1 MITLSVVTSLILGG
15 IVNTAGPAGVSAA
28 PVGAGFDL
36 EASDLAF
43 ILKQVQIAENH
54 VDDTTVA
61 TGPCGALLGDDP
73 DQIPE
78 VRLPFGLRTVD
89 GTCNHLGAGT
99 QKFGAADTIFQRLT
113 TPVFRTADPFDPD
126 GEGPIPPVPG
136 TTTYNSMSGVVS
148 DSDPRMIS
156 NLIVDQT
163 VGNPAA
169 VTASGGCFELDGDT
183 CFTGNVAPDAGLS
196 APFNSMFTFFG
207 QFFDHGLDLVNKG
220 GSGTV
225 FVAVQPDDDLYNPD
239 LNGPDDDFG
248 ANCGGPGATLA
259 CNDNAFN
266 FLTLTR
272 ATNIGGNLNND
283 NNQTTAFVDQNQTY
297 TSHPSHQVFLR
308 EYELIDIDGDPFG
321 PIPVSTGHLIDGA
334 IEGNI
339 ANWAEVKLQAE
350 TILGIHL
357 EDTDVGNV
365 PMIATDPYGQF
376 LRDPITGYPMV
387 VSGGG
392 ATMTPATP
400 VHRSRSP
407 RPTGRTTRSS
417 TTSPTTQP
425 RPVAPA
431 R

>member
-1 MITLSVVTSLILGG
+1 MRVSGTRRNDVLTRLGIKTDAGKLRKRRMITLSVVTSLILGG

-61 TGPCGALLGDDP
+61 TGPCGTLLGDDP

-113 TPVFRTADPFDPD
+113 TPVFRAADPFDPD

-136 TTTYNSMSGVVS
+136 TTTYNSLSGVVS

-225 FVAVQPDDDLYNPD
+225 FVPVQPDDELYIPGLD
-239 LNGPDDDFG
+239 GPDDDFG
-248 ANCGGPGATLA
+248 ANCGGPRCHARMQRQRVQLPHP
-259 CNDNAFN
+259 DP
-266 FLTLTR
+266 R
-272 ATNIGGNLNND
+272 TNIGGN
-283 NNQTTAFVDQNQTY
+283 
-297 TSHPSHQVFLR
+297 
-308 EYELIDIDGDPFG
+308 
-321 PIPVSTGHLIDGA
+321 
-334 IEGNI
+334 
-339 ANWAEVKLQAE
+339 
-350 TILGIHL
+350 
-357 EDTDVGNV
+357 
-365 PMIATDPYGQF
+365 
-376 LRDPITGYPMV
+376 
-387 VSGGG
+387 
-392 ATMTPATP
+392 
-400 VHRSRSP
+400 
-407 RPTGRTTRSS
+407 RTTTPPDHGVRR
-417 TTSPTTQP
+417 PEP
-425 RPVAPA
+425 DLHVAPVAPGVPA
-431 R
+431 